1 MHSVNL
7 VLRAAAGKRE
17 ANKMKEERMLYRRYK
32 NAYADCQ
39 TVPGTYDKTTKT
51 IVVIIPEGRMK
62 KSGVRGQTY
71 HYYHFNG
78 IDQKTGDPVN
88 VTIKAICGEN
98 AIKQLH
104 RYYDKNIKWDLSY

>member
-1 MHSVNL
+1 MTEY
-7 VLRAAAGKRE
+7 R
-17 ANKMKEERMLYRRYK
+17 MKYIQYK
-32 NAYADCQ
+32 KHYADCQ

-62 KSGVRGQTY
+62 KSGVRGQRY
-71 HYYHFNG
+71 NYYRFNG
-78 IDQKTGDPVN
+78 VNQTTGKSVE

-104 RYYDKNIKWDLSY
+104 RDYDKNIKWDLTY